1 MSRKK
6 NHRIA
11 LTDKF
16 SIIAAHH
23 CKGDTKEGPLRAYGT
38 GFQGQISLFLSSH
51 PPTPTHCPCTCTVP
65 NVETQEAKY
74 TECWPCPPIDILL
87 NTV

>member
-1 MSRKK
+1 MSRKN

-23 CKGDTKEGPLRAYGT
+23 DAHVLY
-38 GFQGQISLFLSSH
+38 
-51 PPTPTHCPCTCTVP
+51 
-65 NVETQEAKY
+65 
-74 TECWPCPPIDILL
+74 
-87 NTV
+87 NTVCTYFDAFAVGARVAGLTAAHEVVHVVLTLPTVQAFWACSYEPSPNLDFAKLLTSH

>member
-1 MSRKK
+1 LIKFIALSDKMSRKK

-23 CKGDTKEGPLRAYGT
+23 CCWIMALGANYRGRAT
-38 GFQGQISLFLSSH
+38 LWL
-51 PPTPTHCPCTCTVP
+51 T
-65 NVETQEAKY
+65 
-74 TECWPCPPIDILL
+74 
-87 NTV
+87 